1 MTNPERTAIEELANF
16 SVGEPARGGDGPA
29 PMGDPLP
36 DGAPIGDPPRNEPVD
51 DPDDDYPIDDPG
63 QEEPIDDDPTDD
75 SPDYIDD
82 TLSDRLDDEHRRPRG
97 PSDIDEPPD
106 YIEGNDPEDALR
118 PTDPD
123 GPMVDRQDPDAGIK
137 QIKDHA
143 NPDSR
148 SPA

>member
-1 MTNPERTAIEELANF
+1 MARRQAQLEDRKPHRDELKLQAGEELPEED
-16 SVGEPARGGDGPA
+16 VQLEDVYPGDDA
-29 PMGDPLP
+29 PDF
-36 DGAPIGDPPRNEPVD
+36 
-51 DPDDDYPIDDPG
+51 
-63 QEEPIDDDPTDD
+63 
-75 SPDYIDD
+75 IDD
-82 TLSDRLDDEHRRPRG
+82 TLSDRLDDEHRRPHG